1 VCEADSDGDGRTNGE
16 ELGDPKC
23 HVFCICV
30 LYMCVRVSTLS
41 LFLQLYDTI
50 LKLSDICILSL
61 LQHRFVSTIYI
72 DVKIDICN
80 SNVHDYGG
88 SLKVTF
94 TDCICRCTSNVHG
107 YDVS

>member
-1 VCEADSDGDGRTNGE
+1 MFV
-16 ELGDPKC
+16 KC
-23 HVFCICV
+23 VDMYMCVVYVFCICV

-72 DVKIDICN
+72 DVKIDIQYL
-80 SNVHDYGG
+80 DG
-88 SLKVTF
+88 
-94 TDCICRCTSNVHG
+94 
-107 YDVS
+107 

>member
-1 VCEADSDGDGRTNGE
+1 VCEADSDGDGY
-16 ELGDPKC
+16 
-23 HVFCICV
+23 VFCICV

-72 DVKIDICN
+72 DVKIDIQYL
-80 SNVHDYGG
+80 DG
-88 SLKVTF
+88 
-94 TDCICRCTSNVHG
+94 
-107 YDVS
+107 